1 MNLLGRHDSRSDP
14 FKFSGGRSARVDRPL
29 LSMGANGAMRYI
41 TARALLLVAFVIDDV
56 MIVLQHPTND
66 FMYPR
71 PWFARKGNSI
81 LVVSKLEGQKR
92 AKEWNAIV
100 DE

>member
-1 MNLLGRHDSRSDP
+1 
-14 FKFSGGRSARVDRPL
+14 
-29 LSMGANGAMRYI
+29 MGANGAMPFII
-41 TARALLLVAFVIDDV
+41 TMALSRLACIIDHDV
-56 MIVLQHPTND
+56 IVLQHPTND

-71 PWFARKGNSI
+71 PWFAAKGNGI

-92 AKEWNAIV
+92 AQEWNAIV

>member
-29 LSMGANGAMRYI
+29 LSMGANGAMPCT
-41 TARALLLVAFVIDDV
+41 TAEASSRLHFVIDDV
-56 MIVLQHPTND
+56 VMVLQHPTND

-71 PWFARKGNSI
+71 PWFASKGNGI
-81 LVVSKLEGQKR
+81 FVLSKLEGQKR